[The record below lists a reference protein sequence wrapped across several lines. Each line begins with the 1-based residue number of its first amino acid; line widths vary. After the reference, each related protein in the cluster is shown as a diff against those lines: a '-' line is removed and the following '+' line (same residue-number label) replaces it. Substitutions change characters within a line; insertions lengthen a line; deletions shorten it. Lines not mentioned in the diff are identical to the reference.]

1 MSSRP
6 KILLQLDTDPQ
17 PSTFDSVVA
26 IDAGVDHLLRQ
37 GGVTVENVA
46 ALVHGAM
53 FTRGPSDLHR
63 TAIFLGGSDVQLA
76 EQVADRI
83 AQTLFDPLRVSVMLD
98 PSGANTTA
106 VAAVLSVEKH
116 RPIAGSR
123 CAVLG
128 ASGPVG
134 RRVARLLLRG
144 GARVDLY
151 SRSAERA
158 GQVQTAISDR
168 GLDIASST
176 PLSLA
181 SLAEHLPT
189 TDVVIACGAAGVEL
203 CSAEQLSA
211 AERLSVAVD
220 LNAVSPAGLAGV
232 AVTDKGTLRGSR
244 IDYGALGVGGLK
256 MRIHKQALLTLFESN
271 QLRLDIDELYA
282 LGAKLLATGP
292 K

>member
-37 GGVTVENVA
+37 GGVTIDNVA
-46 ALVHGAM
+46 SLVHGAM

-76 EQVADRI
+76 EQIAERI
-83 AQTLFDPLRVSVMLD
+83 AHTLFDPLRVSVMLD

-106 VAAVLSVEKH
+106 VAAVLSVEQH
-116 RPIAGSR
+116 RSLAGCR

-128 ASGPVG
+128 ATGPVG

-151 SRSAERA
+151 SRFQERA
-158 GQVQTAISDR
+158 AQVQ
-168 GLDIASST
+168 SSLAEAGCGVTECT

-181 SLAEHLPT
+181 ELGEHLHQT
-189 TDVVIACGAAGVEL
+189 EVVIACGAAGVEL
-203 CSAEQLSA
+203 ASADQLSA
-211 AERLSVAVD
+211 ADRLEVAVD
-220 LNAVSPAGLAGV
+220 LNAVPPAGLGGI
-232 AVTDKGTLRGSR
+232 AVTDKAKSRGQR
-244 IDYGALGVGGLK
+244 VDYGALGVGGLK
-256 MRIHKQALLTLFESN
+256 MRIHKQALSTLFESN
-271 QLRLDIDELYA
+271 QLRLDIDELYT
-282 LGAKLLATGP
+282 LGAKLLAAGS

>member
-6 KILLQLDTDPQ
+6 KILLQLDTDAL

-37 GGVTVENVA
+37 GGVTLDNVVG
-46 ALVHGAM
+46 LVHGAM

-76 EQVADRI
+76 EQVAERI
-83 AQTLFDPLRVSVMLD
+83 AHTLFDPLRVSVMLD

-116 RPIAGSR
+116 HPVAGSR

-144 GARVDLY
+144 GASVDLY
-151 SRSAERA
+151 SRSETRA
-158 GQVQTAISDR
+158 AQVQSSLAEAGCDTA
-168 GLDIASST
+168 LCT
-176 PLSLA
+176 PLSL
-181 SLAEHLPT
+181 SMLAERLPQT
-189 TDVVIACGAAGVEL
+189 EVVIACGAAGVQL
-203 CSAEQLSA
+203 VSAEQFPA
-211 AERLSVAVD
+211 AERLVVAVD
-220 LNAVSPAGLAGV
+220 LNAVPPAGLAGIS
-232 AVTDKGTLRGSR
+232 VTDKAKLRGNR

-256 MRIHKQALLTLFESN
+256 MRIHKQALSTLFESN
-271 QLRLDIDELYA
+271 QLRLDIDELYT
-282 LGAKLLATGP
+282 LGAKLLATGA